1 MEGAETLLLFS
12 TRKGAR
18 MMIFTCEEHVDI
30 AIDQYVDETEQ
41 APDLLPVDN
50 SEKQCY
56 FCSKQ
61 AVYVVGG

>member
-1 MEGAETLLLFS
+1 
-12 TRKGAR
+12 

-50 SEKQCY
+50 SGKQCD
-56 FCSKQ
+56 FCERR
-61 AVYVVGG
+61 AVYAVGG

>member
-1 MEGAETLLLFS
+1 
-12 TRKGAR
+12 

-50 SEKQCY
+50 SEKQCH

-61 AVYVVGG
+61 AVYLVGG